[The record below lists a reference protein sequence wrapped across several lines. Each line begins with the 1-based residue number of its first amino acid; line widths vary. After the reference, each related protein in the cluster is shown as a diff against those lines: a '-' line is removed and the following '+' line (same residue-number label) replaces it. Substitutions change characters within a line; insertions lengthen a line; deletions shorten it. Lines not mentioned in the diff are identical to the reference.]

1 MPWCA
6 GPTESR
12 RCPMLGRL
20 MRCLG
25 EAAGVMLAI
34 AVVVAVASLSVWLVG
49 QALALLV
56 SLVA

>member
-1 MPWCA
+1 
-6 GPTESR
+6 
-12 RCPMLGRL
+12 MLGRV

-25 EAAGVMLAI
+25 EVAGAMLAL
-34 AVVVAVASLSVWLVG
+34 AVVVAVASFSVWLVG

>member
-12 RCPMLGRL
+12 RWQMLDRV

-49 QALALLV
+49 QALSLLV

>member
-6 GPTESR
+6 GQTGSR
-12 RCPMLGRL
+12 RWLMLGRV

-34 AVVVAVASLSVWLVG
+34 AVVVAVASLSVWIVG

-56 SLVA
+56 SLVS